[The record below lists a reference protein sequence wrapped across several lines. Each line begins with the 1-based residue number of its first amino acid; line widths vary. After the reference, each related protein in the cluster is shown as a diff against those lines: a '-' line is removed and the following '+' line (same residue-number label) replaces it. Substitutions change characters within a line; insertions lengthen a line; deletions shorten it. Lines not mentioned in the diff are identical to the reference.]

1 MIYST
6 TKIRIALTLILIP
19 AIDLAQGRVV
29 HARRGRRD
37 DYQPVRSK
45 LCRSCEPTEVI
56 AGLLRLHT
64 FSTLYIADLDAI
76 RGLDDQ
82 SSVLK
87 KLRDRFPDLDIWID
101 PGINTRTCYHH
112 WQQLALGSTVLG
124 SETLPDSGMLQNTL
138 AADTDTVLSL
148 DFNADRLLGPADLL
162 ERAEYWPTRVI
173 VMCLDRVGSNEG
185 PDTDLMQQLRRQ
197 FPGSDLFAAGGIRDL
212 DDLLNL
218 RHLGV
223 AGALLASALH
233 DGRIGPAQIAALA

>member
-1 MIYST
+1 MI
-6 TKIRIALTLILIP
+6 IIP
-19 AIDLAQGRVV
+19 VIDLAQGRVV

-45 LCRSCEPTEVI
+45 LCRSCKPTDVI

-82 SSVLK
+82 SSVLQ

-101 PGINTRTCYHH
+101 PGINTRTRYHQ
-112 WQQLALGSTVLG
+112 WQQLALGSTVVG
-124 SETLPDSGMLQNTL
+124 SETLSDSGLLQNTL

-148 DFNADRLLGPADLL
+148 DFNADRLLGPPDLL
-162 ERAEYWPTRVI
+162 ERPEHWPRRAI

-185 PDTDLMQQLRRQ
+185 PDTERMQQLHRKSPR
-197 FPGSDLFAAGGIRDL
+197 SELFAAGGVRDL
-212 DDLLNL
+212 DDLLQL
-218 RHLGV
+218 RQLGM

>member
-29 HARRGRRD
+29 HACRGRRD

-45 LCRSCEPTEVI
+45 LCRSSEPTDVI

-76 RGLDDQ
+76 RGLGDQ
-82 SSVLK
+82 STVLE
-87 KLRDRFPDLDIWID
+87 KLRDQFPDIDIWID
-101 PGINTRTCYHH
+101 PGINTRTRYHQ
-112 WQQLALGSTVLG
+112 WQQLALGSIVLG
-124 SETLPDSGMLQNTL
+124 SETLADAGLLESTL

-148 DFNADRLLGPADLL
+148 DFNADRLLGPPDLL
-162 ERAEYWPTRVI
+162 GQAEHWPTRVI
-173 VMCLDRVGSNEG
+173 VMCLDRVGSDEG
-185 PDTDLMQQLRRQ
+185 PDTERMQQLRRKS
-197 FPGSDLFAAGGIRDL
+197 PRSDLFAAGGVRDL
-212 DDLLNL
+212 DDLLHL
-218 RHLGV
+218 RQLGV

>member
-82 SSVLK
+82 TTVLK

-124 SETLPDSGMLQNTL
+124 SETLPDSGLLQNTL

-218 RHLGV
+218 RQLGV

>member
-1 MIYST
+1 M
-6 TKIRIALTLILIP
+6 TLILIP

-82 SSVLK
+82 SSVLQ

-101 PGINTRTCYHH
+101 PGINTRTYYHH

-124 SETLPDSGMLQNTL
+124 SETLPDSGLLQNTL

-218 RHLGV
+218 RQLGV

-233 DGRIGPAQIAALA
+233 DGRIGAAQIAALA

>member
-1 MIYST
+1 VIYST

-124 SETLPDSGMLQNTL
+124 SETLPDSGLLQNTL

-218 RHLGV
+218 RQLGV

-233 DGRIGPAQIAALA
+233 DGRIGAAQIAALA

>member
-1 MIYST
+1 VIYST

-45 LCRSCEPTEVI
+45 LCRSCQPTEVI

-82 SSVLK
+82 TTVLA

-101 PGINTRTCYHH
+101 PGINTRARYHQ

-124 SETLPDSGMLQNTL
+124 SETLADTGLLQNTL

-148 DFNADRLLGPADLL
+148 DFKGGKLLGPPDLL
-162 ERAEYWPTRVI
+162 ERLEHWPTRVI

-185 PDTDLMQQLRRQ
+185 PDTDRMQQLRRQ
-197 FPGSDLFAAGGIRDL
+197 FPGTDLFAAGGIRDL

-218 RHLGV
+218 RQLGV

-233 DGRIGPAQIAALA
+233 DGRIAAAQIAALA